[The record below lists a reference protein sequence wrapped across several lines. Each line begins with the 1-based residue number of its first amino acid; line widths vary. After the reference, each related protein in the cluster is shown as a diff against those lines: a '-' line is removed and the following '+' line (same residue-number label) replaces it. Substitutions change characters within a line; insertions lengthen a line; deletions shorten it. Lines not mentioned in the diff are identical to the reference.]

1 MGAKP
6 VNGGHAPPIPRRQT
20 GEPVL
25 GRRRAQI
32 VPDGDLMLK
41 KLGRHDGTD
50 GVAPPVFRP
59 RRATSIAVETRE
71 GLKPARLQLPAQY
84 VSLDHASSIADEN
97 GATPRPGRKRRGPGE
112 TEAQWSHA
120 WEDDGTESTVQSLIV
135 SWSGLG
141 PLRGPTR
148 RSRTPGERR
157 AQNFRFG
164 RTPSTPACSTVGS
177 SLVAGDS
184 SPRRRRGLS
193 SFDVTGETRLS
204 PRMRGPL

>member
-1 MGAKP
+1 
-6 VNGGHAPPIPRRQT
+6 
-20 GEPVL
+20 
-25 GRRRAQI
+25 
-32 VPDGDLMLK
+32 MLK

-135 SWSGLG
+135 DLLEWI
-141 PLRGPTR
+141 GPTPR
-148 RSRTPGERR
+148 PYAEVQDAWRTSCPKLPVWEDAVDASLLDSWFEPGR
-157 AQNFRFG
+157 G
-164 RTPSTPACSTVGS
+164 R
-177 SLVAGDS
+177 LVAASTSGIEFL
-184 SPRRRRGLS
+184 RRHGRDQAFTTDARPALGQTS
-193 SFDVTGETRLS
+193 DD
-204 PRMRGPL
+204 